1 MLIFATIQ
9 ETDHELII
17 RDGPDNLNMNIK
29 ERISA
34 FVELGEFLEQ
44 FSSSNAIKIEHRL
57 NSIFYQEFNNLLDRV
72 SAENLW
78 FTPKHVRFSIK
89 GVCHFLKESN
99 LNKWITVY
107 NISEKSTEI
116 KVAVIMAGNIP
127 MVGFHDML
135 CVLISGHKF
144 IGKLS
149 SKDNQLLD
157 FIAAMLIHINPEFK
171 ELINFQSGQLNNN
184 INFDAIIATGSNNS
198 ARYFDAYFSK
208 YPNIIR
214 RNRNSV
220 AVLTGNESS
229 EELSALGNDIFLYFG
244 LGCRN
249 VSKLYLPKGYDLKN
263 LLDHWQSFE
272 PMINHSKYANN
283 YDYQRSLFL
292 MNKKDHYDN
301 GFLLLHENEGIA
313 SPIGVVY
320 YEFYSELKDLENKLS
335 LESKLIQCIV
345 SSYVD
350 NAIPFGKAQVP
361 QLWDYADDVD
371 TMQFLIN
378 LKEN

>member
-1 MLIFATIQ
+1 
-9 ETDHELII
+9 
-17 RDGPDNLNMNIK
+17 MNIK

-34 FVELGEFLEQ
+34 FVELGEFLNQ
-44 FSSSNAIKIEHRL
+44 FSSSNTIKIENRL
-57 NSIFYQEFNNLLDRV
+57 NSKFFSDFEILLERV
-72 SAENLW
+72 SSENLW
-78 FTPKHVRFSIK
+78 FTPEHVRSSIK
-89 GVCHFLKESN
+89 GICHFLKGSN
-99 LNKWITVY
+99 LTKWINAY
-107 NISEKSTEI
+107 KISENNTGI

-157 FIAAMLIHINPEFK
+157 FVSKILIEVNPEFK
-171 ELINFQSGQLNNN
+171 ELIQFQSGQLNNN
-184 INFDAIIATGSNNS
+184 FSFDAIIATGSNNS

-220 AVLTGNESS
+220 AVITGNESS
-229 EELSALGNDIFLYFG
+229 EELNALGDDIFLYFG

-249 VSKLYLPKGYDLKN
+249 VSKLYIPSGYDLKKLFHN
-263 LLDHWQSFE
+263 WQSFE
-272 PMINHSKYANN
+272 SHIHHSKYANN
-283 YDYQRSLFL
+283 YDYQRSLLL
-292 MNKKDHYDN
+292 MNKIDHYDN
-301 GFLLLHENEGIA
+301 GFLLLQENENIA

-320 YEFYSELKDLENKLS
+320 YEFYSELNDIEKKLK
-335 LESKLIQCIV
+335 LESEHIQCIV
-345 SSYVD
+345 GSELN
-350 NAIPFGKAQVP
+350 NAIPLGKAQEP
-361 QLWDYADDVD
+361 QLWDYADNVD
-371 TMQFLIN
+371 TMQFLTN